1 MDAKA
6 ARRADVRLH
15 VAASLAA
22 GETLRL
28 DERQSHYLLRVMRL
42 VPGDPVGLFNG
53 RDGEWLARIED
64 RAKAGCALTPVER
77 LAGQRE
83 EDGPWLAFAPLKKDA
98 LDVLVEKATEL
109 GVGRL
114 LPVTTQRTQGS
125 RVNVG
130 RLGLQAIE
138 AAEQC
143 GRLTVP
149 AVDAP
154 IPLAGLGGV
163 WPAGRRLLLLD
174 ETGAG
179 VPLAE
184 VLAAWPAEAGGAG
197 FVCGPEGGFAAEE
210 LDGLGK
216 LPFAVRVGL
225 GPRILRAETAAL
237 SALAC
242 WQAWRGDWRDHPA
255 ARGGRR

>member
-6 ARRADVRLH
+6 ARRADVRLYI
-15 VAASLAA
+15 AAGLAA
-22 GETLRL
+22 GDALRL

-42 VPGDPVGLFNG
+42 SPGDTIGLFNG

-64 RAKAGCALTPVER
+64 KTRAGCAVAPIERIAEQTP
-77 LAGQRE
+77 
-83 EDGPWLAFAPLKKDA
+83 DSGPWLAFAPLKKDA
-98 LDVLVEKATEL
+98 LDVLIEKATEL

-114 LPVTTQRTQGS
+114 MPVLTQRTQGG
-125 RVNVG
+125 RVNIG
-130 RLGLQAIE
+130 RLAAQAIE

-154 IPLAGLGGV
+154 LALSRLGDN
-163 WPAGRRLLLLD
+163 WPAGRALLVLD
-174 ETGAG
+174 ETGG
-179 VPLAE
+179 GRPLAD
-184 VLAAWPAEAGGAG
+184 VLGDWPADGGSVG
-197 FVCGPEGGFAAEE
+197 FVCGPEGGFAPGE
-210 LDGLGK
+210 LDGLHK
-216 LPFAVRVGL
+216 LPFAVPVGL

-242 WQAWRGDWRDHPA
+242 WQAWRGDWRHEPA
-255 ARGGRR
+255 ARSGRR

>member
-1 MDAKA
+1 MEAKA
-6 ARRADVRLH
+6 ARADIRLYV
-15 VAASLAA
+15 VAPLAV
-22 GETLRL
+22 GEALRL

-42 VPGDPVGLFNG
+42 APGDTVGLFNG

-64 RAKAGCALTPVER
+64 TARGGCTLTPIER
-77 LAGQRE
+77 IAAQVTEG
-83 EDGPWLAFAPLKKDA
+83 GPWLAFAPLKKDA
-98 LDVLVEKATEL
+98 LDVLIEKATEL

-114 LPVTTQRTQGS
+114 IPVLTQRTQGS
-125 RVNVG
+125 RVNIG
-130 RLGLQAIE
+130 RLSAQAIE

-149 AVDAP
+149 TVDEPMA
-154 IPLAGLGGV
+154 LARLGEK
-163 WPAGRRLLLLD
+163 WPAERRLLLLD
-174 ETGAG
+174 ETGEG
-179 VPLAE
+179 RPLAD
-184 VLAAWPAEAGGAG
+184 VLRDWPVDARDAG
-197 FVCGPEGGFAAEE
+197 FVCGPEGGFAPEE

-242 WQAWRGDWRDHPA
+242 WQAWRGDWRDDPA
-255 ARGGRR
+255 ARTGRR

>member
-6 ARRADVRLH
+6 ARADIRLY
-15 VAASLAA
+15 VAAPLAA
-22 GETLRL
+22 GEALRL

-42 VPGDPVGLFNG
+42 GTGAAVGLFNG
-53 RDGEWLARIED
+53 RDGEWLARIDD
-64 RAKAGCALTPVER
+64 RAKAGCRLTPVER
-77 LAGQRE
+77 IAGQTPE
-83 EDGPWLAFAPLKKDA
+83 SGPWLAFAPLKKDA

-109 GVGRL
+109 GAGRL
-114 LPVTTQRTQGS
+114 IPILTQRTQGS
-125 RVNVG
+125 RVNIG
-130 RLGLQAIE
+130 RLTAQAIE

-149 AVDAP
+149 AVAEP
-154 IPLAGLGGV
+154 VTLADLPEI
-163 WPAGRRLLLLD
+163 WPDGRRLLLLD
-174 ETGAG
+174 ETGGGA
-179 VPLAE
+179 PLADI
-184 VLAAWPAEAGGAG
+184 LQSWPAEAGDAG
-197 FVCGPEGGFAAEE
+197 FVCGPEGGFAPEE

-242 WQAWRGDWRDHPA
+242 WQAWRGDWRNDPA
-255 ARGGRR
+255 ARTGRR